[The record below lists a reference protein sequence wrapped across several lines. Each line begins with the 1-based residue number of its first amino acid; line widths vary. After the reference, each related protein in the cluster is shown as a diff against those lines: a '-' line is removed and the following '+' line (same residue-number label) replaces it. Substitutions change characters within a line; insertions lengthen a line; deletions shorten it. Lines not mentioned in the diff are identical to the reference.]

1 MDQKDSSSLTPLT
14 IKNPETGVESTV
26 FIDYKSWQ
34 VQKDFYAHQ
43 EFLYWKYFSVAG
55 TPMPI
60 QPEDEFDVWVKRGK
74 PGPALFNRA

>member
-26 FIDYKSWQ
+26 FIDHKSHQ
-34 VQKDFYAHQ
+34 ALKDFYDYQ
-43 EFLYWKYFSVAG
+43 EYLYWKYFSVAG

-60 QPEDEFDVWVKRGK
+60 QPEDELEAWIKRGK
-74 PGPALFNRA
+74 PGPQLFDRA